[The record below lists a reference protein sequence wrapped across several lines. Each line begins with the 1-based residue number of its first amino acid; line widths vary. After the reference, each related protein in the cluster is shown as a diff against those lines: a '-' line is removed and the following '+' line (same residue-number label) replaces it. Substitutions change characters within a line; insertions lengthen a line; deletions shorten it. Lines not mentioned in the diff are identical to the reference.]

1 MSAQD
6 TLPDSQRGVAPDA
19 ENSQVGTASGS
30 RLRGNLGTASV
41 VFIVVA
47 AASPLGVIGGPV
59 PLGIAL
65 GNGTGFPFSYVV
77 ATVVLLFFS
86 IGFTQMTRF
95 VPTAGAFYSYVGK
108 GLSRGAGLGAACAA
122 LLSYL
127 ALEAG
132 VFGLFGPALA
142 ELVSSYGGPTLPWW
156 VWAAAGFAVVAILGH
171 RNIQLSGKLL
181 AILLL
186 AEVAIVLVLDAVVV
200 FSGGGPEGFATGI
213 VSPTEILSGAP
224 GTGILFAILS
234 FVGFEATAVFRDE
247 VRDPDRTIPRATYL
261 SLVAIGVFYTV
272 SSWLLISANGE
283 SRAVAEATQN
293 PGTILSTTTQT
304 YLGAA
309 GGHVVQL
316 LFVTSL
322 FACVLAFHNIASRY
336 LFQLGRRGVLGQ
348 RLGLAHPRFEAPSN
362 ASAAAAV
369 IVAVLVAAAVLLRL
383 DPISQFY
390 TWLGGIASVGVVLLL
405 TATSVA
411 VLVFFAREEHGGS
424 RFRRRTAPALGLA
437 GLLLF
442 LAVILVNLPTLVG
455 EDGYGPFSSGI
466 LVLLGAAFAVGPVL
480 ARRLPHVSLDE
491 ELGGQGLP

>member
-1 MSAQD
+1 MAQQQ
-6 TLPDSQRGVAPDA
+6 TTTPRRPA
-19 ENSQVGTASGS
+19 GTGS
-30 RLRGNLGTASV
+30 RGASPGRRTGPPLRGNLGVASV

-59 PLGIAL
+59 PLGISL

-77 ATVVLLFFS
+77 ATAVLLLFS

-108 GLSRGAGLGAACAA
+108 GLGRGAGLGAAFAA

-132 VFGLFGPALA
+132 VFGLLGPALG
-142 ELVSSYGGPTLPWW
+142 ELVSSYGGPELPWYA
-156 VWAAAGFAVVAILGH
+156 WAALGFAVVAILGH

-213 VSPTEILSGAP
+213 ITPAQILSGAP

-247 VRDPDRTIPRATYL
+247 VRDPDRTIPRATYI
-261 SLVAIGVFYTV
+261 SLITIGVFYTV
-272 SSWLLISANGE
+272 SSWVLISANGE
-283 SRAVAEATQN
+283 SRVVAEATRN
-293 PGTILSTTTQT
+293 PGTILGTTTET

-336 LFQLGRRGVLGQ
+336 LFQLGRRGVLHG
-348 RLGLAHPRFEAPSN
+348 RLGVAHPRFESPSN
-362 ASAAAAV
+362 ASSATAV
-369 IVAVLVAAAVLLRL
+369 IVALLVAAAVVLRL
-383 DPISQFY
+383 DPIAQFY

-405 TATSVA
+405 AATSVA
-411 VLVFFAREEHGGS
+411 VLVFFARNEPGGS

-442 LAVILVNLPTLVG
+442 LAIILLNLPTLVG
-455 EDGYGPFSSGI
+455 EPSFGPFSIGI
-466 LVLLGAAFAVGPVL
+466 LVLLAGAFAAGPVV
-480 ARRLPHVSLDE
+480 ARRLPGVVLD
-491 ELGGQGLP
+491 